1 MSSLDLTPTFLEA
14 GGGEVK
20 DEWKL
25 DGESF
30 LKLLDGEEKAKDRTL
45 FWRQGGS
52 KGPRAIR
59 EGSWKVVDD
68 RKRGMKPALFDLGK
82 DIGEATDLSGTEG
95 ERLKAMLKKLDQ
107 WESEMEEPRWGP
119 GKIGK

>member
-1 MSSLDLTPTFLEA
+1 EQAIEPIEASLVRMISRRIT
-14 GGGEVK
+14 
-20 DEWKL
+20 
-25 DGESF
+25 
-30 LKLLDGEEKAKDRTL
+30 
-45 FWRQGGS
+45 Q
-52 KGPRAIR
+52 
-59 EGSWKVVDD
+59 VVDD